1 MHVPFS
7 ERPLIAVG
15 RRLALLIAAVL
26 VAALGTTLVFVYV
39 KRADDRALADQ
50 EPVRVLVAKTN
61 IAAGTRV
68 LDAANAG
75 SFEVKELPQA
85 AVPAGAL
92 SSTDPIRDQVALTT
106 IFPGQ
111 QLLTGMFGATAA
123 AASNASIAIP
133 PGQIAASFSF
143 GDPQRVAGFVQPG
156 SRVAVFV
163 TYTDV
168 RNAANRGTRL
178 LLPEVT
184 VIAVGPTTITPP
196 ADPTKANPEAQPR
209 AMLTLA
215 LTQSQAEK
223 LIFAETLASGGGLY
237 LALLNDQSR
246 VRMTPGTGDRNL
258 FVS

>member
-1 MHVPFS
+1 
-7 ERPLIAVG
+7 VG

-39 KRADDRALADQ
+39 KRADDRAIADQ
-50 EPVRVLVAKTN
+50 QPVTVLVAKTS

-75 SFEVKELPQA
+75 AFQTLELPQS
-85 AVPAGAL
+85 AVAPGAL
-92 SSTDPIRDQVALTT
+92 SSTEPIKDQVALST

-123 AASNASIAIP
+123 TNASIAIP
-133 PGQIAASFSF
+133 PGQIAMSFSF

-156 SRVAVFV
+156 SNVVVFLTSTLENNVSSTRV
-163 TYTDV
+163 
-168 RNAANRGTRL
+168 
-178 LLPEVT
+178 LLPKVT

-196 ADPTKANPEAQPR
+196 ANPAQANPEALPR

-215 LTQSQAEK
+215 LTQAQAQK
-223 LIFAETLASGGGLY
+223 LIFAQGNGSLY
-237 LALLNDQSR
+237 LGLLNDKSVIR
-246 VRMTPGTGDRNL
+246 PGAGANAKNV
-258 FVS
+258 FAG